1 MYSLEQLRI
10 FSEVAATGSF
20 SACARKLS
28 KAQSAI
34 SQSIAALE
42 IDLDTLLFDR
52 SARIPVLTPAGE
64 KLLGYAQAVLK
75 QSQELNKA
83 AAALSKAEESHL
95 IIAIDDALMLPKLK
109 SILVDLSHNFV
120 ASEVEIHS
128 IASPDMMDHLSQ
140 GKADIGLQFANIG
153 LESAF
158 DVCNL
163 GYLPF
168 YAVAHPDHPLAAL
181 SQIDIRDIMSH
192 KQLLIRGVNGRHL
205 THFLP
210 ISVQKMYC
218 NNFDTLRQLT
228 RLGLAWS
235 YLPCH
240 MVEEDIASSKL
251 MKLPFNFDYK
261 PWQAPVE
268 WVRPSQQ
275 TVGPALSWFEQELKH
290 LFN

>member
-52 SARIPVLTPAGE
+52 SARTPVLTPAGE

-83 AAALSKAEESHL
+83 ATALSKAEESHL

-109 SILVDLSHNFV
+109 SILVDLSHHFV

-168 YAVAHPDHPLAAL
+168 YAVAHPNHPLATL

-240 MVEEDIASSKL
+240 MVEEDIAGGKL

-275 TVGPALSWFEQELKH
+275 TVGPALSWFEQELRN